1 MDLWQTAPLL
11 GLKGDIRYNY
21 TYQRRQLILAVVQ
34 ISLPS
39 AGILLVRPV
48 QADLAVPLLACTMDS
63 CGGYLGTTVFRSIQP
78 GQQVYVNMYAG
89 FNRCSLVAP
98 APTNKDLYR
107 DISATLINNYSWT
120 VPGYKT
126 QLYKTIK
133 QDIQRQCTP
142 FYNPNYCPADLY
154 SGDYLVGDKN
164 GGNLFIG
171 RTCVA
176 LNGSCFSSI
185 QLDGVN
191 NKIAQL
197 YHQKQEVALNRYQ
210 KKAIDGDFKLQAV
223 NIQQGLGKRT
233 GSAVQLFQDKGQSD
247 ADIQQKQYSVPVFRK
262 TQFSGL
268 LYQGQVKTVNIPI
281 SGQPI
286 YDIKSA
292 VPTISSQTI
301 TYTGQHQ
308 YRAQKLSSVKTPY
321 IIEPRYIPTT
331 DQNIDIAQDTERTDQ
346 PTGIDAPLLQQ
357 LFLQNQKYTEQK
369 QQCMSQDGFFIFP
382 DSNLQQAVNWQE
394 GQPQTAQYLSQPKF
408 YKYTDDTLN
417 KQVTFYNN
425 TSFIEQAK
433 DGSIFIKDGWGSQI
447 RMTRGNI
454 IISSA
459 LDTFIRPGRDL
470 IQLVPR
476 LKETTTNGPTVLA
489 SKQSIKIAAQTDVK
503 IASAISGG
511 AGSTV
516 LENRTNDINSPNS
529 GVVIR
534 SNADMTVT
542 ASKDL
547 YIGLNDKSKQNAGQ
561 NVTKGAGTF
570 ILDVGDNFAI
580 NAKNSIKL
588 TAGQIQIYGYNGNT
602 GAGITINST
611 QIAASAMNIN
621 VQGFIQAGTHSNGT
635 AIQYN
640 NEQSFTIRSGQS
652 AFYIDGPIQATSIA
666 ARDMLLSMNSVVGQQ
681 FATKAST
688 QQQIIPT
695 LTAQS
700 RSSIQ
705 RAYGNM
711 VQLNMTAITDV
722 TNTAQISC
730 YRDSFICDRQL
741 KFNDSAILG
750 FGQYSM
756 PGMCW
761 QQEVYN
767 PKKTITFNPVTAKQT
782 GSYQQSKT
790 YPGAT
795 MWQSAT
801 ISIVKN
807 NKLDEDRLTTYKT
820 NVSEQIKE

>member
-1 MDLWQTAPLL
+1 MNLWQTAPLL

-48 QADLAVPLLACTMDS
+48 QADLAVPLLSCTMDS
-63 CGGYLGTTVFRSIQP
+63 SGGYLGTTVFRSIQP

-89 FNRCSLVAP
+89 YNRCSLVAP
-98 APTNKDLYR
+98 VPTNKDLYR
-107 DISATLINNYSWT
+107 DISATLVNNYSWT
-120 VPGYKT
+120 IPGYKT

-133 QDIQRQCTP
+133 QDIQKQSIP

-164 GGNLFIG
+164 GGSLFIG
-171 RTCVA
+171 RTCVS
-176 LNGSCFSSI
+176 LTSSCFANL

-210 KKAIDGDFKLQAV
+210 KKSIDGDFKLQAV
-223 NIQQGLGKRT
+223 NIQQGLGKRS
-233 GSAVQLFQDKGQSD
+233 GSNVQLFQDKGNSD

-262 TQFSGL
+262 AQFSGL
-268 LYQGQVKTVNIPI
+268 LYEGQVKTINIPI
-281 SGQPI
+281 TDQDI
-286 YDIKSA
+286 YKIDSK
-292 VPTISSQTI
+292 VPTISSQTT
-301 TYTGQHQ
+301 TYTGEHE
-308 YRAQKLSSVKTPY
+308 YKAQKLNSVKTPY

-331 DQNIDIAQDTERTDQ
+331 DQNIDIAQDTDIIDQ
-346 PTGIDAPLLQQ
+346 PAGVDAPLLQQ
-357 LFLQNQKYTEQK
+357 LYLQNQKYTEQK
-369 QQCMSQDGFFIFP
+369 QECMFQDGFFIFP
-382 DSNLQQAVNWQE
+382 DSNLQQAVAWQQ
-394 GQPQTAQYLSQPKF
+394 GLPQTAQYLAEPDF
-408 YKYTDDTLN
+408 YIHTDNTLN
-417 KQVTFYNN
+417 KQITFYNN
-425 TSFIEQAK
+425 TSFIQQAK

-476 LKETTTNGPTVLA
+476 LKETTTNGPAVLA

-503 IASAISGG
+503 IASAIAGG
-511 AGSTV
+511 TGSTV
-516 LENRTNDINSPNS
+516 LQNRTNDINSPNS

-561 NVTKGAGTF
+561 NVTKGTGTF

-588 TAGQIQIYGYNGNT
+588 TAGQIQIYGYAGNT

-621 VQGFIQAGTHSNGT
+621 MQGFIQAGTHSNGT
-635 AIQYN
+635 TIQYGTD
-640 NEQSFTIRSGQS
+640 QSFTVRAGSS
-652 AFYIDGPIQATSIA
+652 AFYINGPIQATNIA
-666 ARDMLLSMNSVVGQQ
+666 ARDMLLCMSNIVGQQ

-688 QQQIIPT
+688 QQENIPT
-695 LTAQS
+695 LTAAS
-700 RSSIQ
+700 RTQIQ
-705 RAYGNM
+705 KAYGKM
-711 VQLNMTAITDV
+711 VQLEMSAITDITV
-722 TNTAQISC
+722 TGQVSC
-730 YRDSFICDRQL
+730 YKDSFICDRQL
-741 KFNDSAILG
+741 KFNDSATLG
-750 FGQYSM
+750 FGQYNM

-761 QQEVYN
+761 QQEAYK
-767 PKKTITFNPVTAKQT
+767 PKNITVFQPVTAKQT
-782 GSYQQSKT
+782 GSDQQSKT
-790 YPGAT
+790 YPGVT
-795 MWQSAT
+795 MWESAT
-801 ISIVKN
+801 ISTVKD
-807 NKLDEDRLTTYKT
+807 NKLDEEKLTTYKT

>member
-1 MDLWQTAPLL
+1 MNLKLTAPLS
-11 GLKGDIRYNY
+11 GLKGDPRYNY
-21 TYQRRQLILAVVQ
+21 SYQRRQVIRAVVQ

-39 AGILLVRPV
+39 AGLLIVRPV
-48 QADLAVPLLACTMDS
+48 EGSLVVPYLVCTLTTV
-63 CGGYLGTTVFRSIQP
+63 GGYLGTSVFNTIQP
-78 GQQVYVNMYAG
+78 GQQVFVNMYAG
-89 FNRCSLVAP
+89 SDRCTLLSP
-98 APTNKDLYR
+98 APTNKDLR
-107 DISATLINNYSWT
+107 QASAVDMINDYSWSM
-120 VPGYKT
+120 PIYKS
-126 QLYKTIK
+126 QMEKNIK
-133 QDIQRQCTP
+133 QDIQHQVLNP
-142 FYNPNYCPADLY
+142 FYNSNYIPQDVYA
-154 SGDYLVGDKN
+154 GDFVAGDKN
-164 GGNLFIG
+164 GSNIFIG
-171 RTCVA
+171 RTCLV
-176 LNGSCFSSI
+176 LNGSAFSNI
-185 QLDGVN
+185 QLDAVN
-191 NKIAQL
+191 NKITQL
-197 YHQKQEVALNRYQ
+197 YNEKQQIALNRYQ
-210 KKAIDGDFKLQAV
+210 KKSVDIDYKLKAMCV
-223 NIQQGLGKRT
+223 QQGVGKKLNST
-233 GSAVQLFQDKGQSD
+233 KQIYQYKQQSD
-247 ADIQQKQYSVPVFRK
+247 SGLIQAQITTPVFREA
-262 TQFSGL
+262 QVSGAAYRGTIKATFVPIGKQQ
-268 LYQGQVKTVNIPI
+268 LYTENSKIP
-281 SGQPI
+281 
-286 YDIKSA
+286 A
-292 VPTISSQTI
+292 TSSQHI
-301 TYTGQHQ
+301 SYYGEKEL
-308 YRAQKLSSVKTPY
+308 RAQNITAIKTPY
-321 IIEPRYIPTT
+321 IKEARYTKNKEYQI
-331 DQNIDIAQDTERTDQ
+331 QYTETVS
-346 PTGIDAPLLQQ
+346 TISGVDAPLIQDLYIQSDMYSLQQ
-357 LFLQNQKYTEQK
+357 MTCMLQDDFYV
-369 QQCMSQDGFFIFP
+369 FP
-382 DSNLQQAVNWQE
+382 DTLQSTMQWKQ
-394 GQPQTAQYLSQPKF
+394 GQQQTAQNLAQSDYAFLQ
-408 YKYTDDTLN
+408 DQIAQ
-417 KQVTFYNN
+417 KQVKIYKN
-425 TSFIEQAK
+425 TSFIKQAQ

-476 LKETTTNGPTVLA
+476 LKETTTNGPAVLA

-511 AGSTV
+511 TGSTV
-516 LENRTNDINSPNS
+516 LENRTNNVNSPNS

-561 NVTKGAGTF
+561 NVTKGTGTF
-570 ILDVGDNFAI
+570 ILDVGDDFAI

-611 QIAASAMNIN
+611 QIAASAMNVN

-652 AFYIDGPIQATSIA
+652 ALYIDGPIQATSIA

-688 QQQIIPT
+688 QQQLIPT

-711 VQLNMTAITDV
+711 VQLNMSAITDV
-722 TNTAQISC
+722 MSSAQISC
-730 YRDSFICDRQL
+730 YKDSFICDRQL

-761 QQEVYN
+761 QQQTYK
-767 PKKTITFNPVTAKQT
+767 PKQSVIFQPVIAKQT
-782 GSYQQSKT
+782 GSDQQSKT

-795 MWQSAT
+795 MWQTA
-801 ISIVKN
+801 SITTVQN
-807 NKLDEDRLTTYKT
+807 QEINTSNKLSGFYKT
-820 NVSEQIKE
+820 NVIRKIQE